1 MKTETLKS
9 IETAS
14 IDDLKKIIE
23 SLYRNKDVKALDINL
38 SINVLERINE
48 ELDELLFEYLYGNDE
63 VEFDEDDYEKI
74 SEKFFKSIDSKGLD
88 FFEPYFNDL
97 EKYNNFNRWEFCY
110 YYEECYFIRWAE
122 MDENKFFKDNLTEDI
137 IKSK

>member
-14 IDDLKKIIE
+14 IDDLKKIIG
-23 SLYRNKDVKALDINL
+23 SLRNNKDVKALDINL
-38 SINVLERINE
+38 SIDVIERINE
-48 ELDELLFEYLYGNDE
+48 ELYEELFEYLFGINDGE
-63 VEFDEDDYEKI
+63 IDEDDYEKI

-88 FFEPYFNDL
+88 FYEPYFNDL
-97 EKYNNFNRWEFCY
+97 ENYNNINRWEFSYCS
-110 YYEECYFIRWAE
+110 EFPFIYWVE
-122 MDENKFFKDNLTEDI
+122 MDIIKFFKDNLTEDI